1 VCGGK
6 ERHGWPCL
14 WKGHTSLTKRK
25 ERDVMD
31 IRNVG
36 VVGCGIMGSGIAH
49 NCAQSGYQ
57 VVMLDTSEDLVK
69 KGVNSIT
76 SSLKK
81 GVDKGKITQEEMD
94 PILGRIRGTT
104 NMADFA
110 NCDLVIEAVIED
122 LGVKKKVFAQLD
134 KVCPTHAVLATNTSV
149 LSVTDIAIATKR
161 PERVLGIHF
170 SNPVPLMK
178 MLEIVTTLATSDETL
193 TIARDFCASIGKRIV
208 VAKDAAGF
216 LANRILSP
224 FLLNAIRMMEAGYS
238 AEDIDNIC
246 TMGMGHPMG
255 PLTLLDLIGIDTV
268 YRGASAIYEELK
280 DPQYNPPT
288 LMRKMVAMGWHGRKT
303 GKGFYEY

>member
-1 VCGGK
+1 
-6 ERHGWPCL
+6 
-14 WKGHTSLTKRK
+14 
-25 ERDVMD
+25 MD
-31 IRNVG
+31 IKKVG

-57 VVMLDTSEDLVK
+57 VVALDTSEDLVK
-69 KGVNSIT
+69 KGLKVIS

-81 GVDKGKITQEEMD
+81 SVDKGKMAQEEMD
-94 PILGRIRGTT
+94 AILGRIKGTT

-110 NCDLVIEAVIED
+110 NCDLVIEAVVED
-122 LGVKKKVFAQLD
+122 LGVKKKVFTQLD
-134 KVCPTHAVLATNTSV
+134 EICPDHAVLATNTSV
-149 LSVTDIAIATKR
+149 LSVTDIAVATKR
-161 PERVLGIHF
+161 PEKVLGIHF

-178 MLEIVTTLATSDETL
+178 MLEIIKTLATSDETL
-193 TIARDFCASIGKRIV
+193 TIARDFCTSIGKKVV

-216 LANRILSP
+216 LANRILCP
-224 FLLNAIRMMEAGYS
+224 FLLNAIRMMEAGYA

-268 YRGASAIYEELK
+268 YRGAIEVYDELK

-288 LMRKMVAMGWHGRKT
+288 LMRKMVSLGWLGRKT
-303 GKGFYEY
+303 GKGFYTY